1 MFLEIYID
9 KYISIYYYNKQRK
22 EAFMDTLITLVIALG
37 IGVATAIIA
46 GTVIILVRRFGF

>member
-1 MFLEIYID
+1 
-9 KYISIYYYNKQRK
+9 
-22 EAFMDTLITLVIALG
+22 MDTLITLVIALG